1 MVRMFRMV
9 SGTWLF
15 TRPMARRFSRWAA
28 RVPPLEMPGEHKQ
41 LGQYQAQD
49 GEQAPAPAPQDP
61 QNPQQFAGVRQHPHD
76 SVGIQSID
84 GVPVVD
90 EH

>member
-1 MVRMFRMV
+1 
-9 SGTWLF
+9 
-15 TRPMARRFSRWAA
+15 MAVHPSDGPPVFPLGRQG
-28 RVPPLEMPGEHKQ
+28 PPLEMPGEHKQ
-41 LGQYQAQD
+41 QGQYQAQD

-76 SVGIQSID
+76 SVRIQSID